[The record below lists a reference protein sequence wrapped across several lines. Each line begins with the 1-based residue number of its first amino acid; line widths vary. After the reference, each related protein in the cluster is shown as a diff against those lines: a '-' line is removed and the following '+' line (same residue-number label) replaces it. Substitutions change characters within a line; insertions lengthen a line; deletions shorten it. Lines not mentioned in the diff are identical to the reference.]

1 MESNTYSA
9 QQSPGHPDGRRDG
22 LAELAAAVDE
32 LVAQDLDGLPGAV
45 LAERVLCPTATDDRL
60 KGVWLKAL
68 AAMDTRDEVV
78 E

>member
-9 QQSPGHPDGRRDG
+9 QQSPGDPDGRRDG

-32 LVAQDLDGLPGAV
+32 LVAQDLDGLPDAV
-45 LAERVLCPTATDDRL
+45 LAERVLALRRLIDRL
-60 KGVWLKAL
+60 KGVWLKEL